1 MKTLKTICLFTF
13 AGCSAFAQTVAIN
26 GTVNNQKGEP
36 VPYAFVRDANHS
48 YATFADSTGAFKL
61 KADPAS
67 SLAVMA
73 NKYKDAEL
81 KINNNT
87 NVKVV
92 LTEGEDNG
100 GVTSLKSAETNAA
113 SQFLQARQQLAAGT
127 PNGGVSNSFIPKG
140 GGAGGSDVTIVRSGF
155 ALEPTRGS
163 RYLFEDWIPGFGM
176 NKKEELVVEKE
187 NMYNYDK
194 ISGTIIYTN
203 DGRSM
208 AQVSPGQLNSF
219 TLYDKK
225 GHAHIYENA
234 PEINNKPF
242 VEVLLKTP
250 KYKIYKKI
258 DSKLARAD
266 FHTDGVLDIGH
277 RYDEYVDN
285 EHYIFVSTA
294 DNKPQSISLKKS
306 TLKKLLAGD
315 ADAFIASQGS
325 RDVDEEYVKDLG
337 SSLNK

>member
-1 MKTLKTICLFTF
+1 MKTIKTICLLTF
-13 AGCSAFAQTVAIN
+13 AGCGAFAQTITIN

-48 YATFADSTGAFKL
+48 YATFADSTGTFKL
-61 KADPAS
+61 KADPTS

-81 KINNNT
+81 KIGNNT

-100 GVTSLKSAETNAA
+100 GVTSLKNAETNGA
-113 SQFLQARQQLAAGT
+113 SQFLRTRQQLVAGT
-127 PNGGVSNSFIPKG
+127 GGGGVSSGFTARG
-140 GGAGGSDVTIVRSGF
+140 GGAGGSDVTLVKSGF
-155 ALEPTRGS
+155 AVEPTRGS

-242 VEVLLKTP
+242 VEVLLSTP

-258 DSKLARAD
+258 DTKFTRAD
-266 FHTDGVLDIGH
+266 FHTDGVLEMGH
-277 RYDEYVDN
+277 RYDEYVDIDR
-285 EHYIFVSTA
+285 YTFVGA
-294 DNKPQSISLKKS
+294 DGKSQSISLKKS
-306 TLKKLLAGD
+306 TLKKILAGD

-325 RDVDEEYVKDLG
+325 RNVDEDYVKDLG
-337 SSLNK
+337 SSLSK